1 MMYRAIL
8 FDLFDTLVLLDRER
22 LPELEVAGKTIRST
36 AGRLHETFQ
45 PFAPHVELP
54 HFVDAL
60 QWSWK
65 EAERLRAETHREVAA
80 PERLHLLIER
90 LGLEASTLPPEAVPA
105 LLTTH
110 MRELSKAVVFPP
122 HHARLLNE
130 LRRRYR
136 LAVVSNFDYTPTA
149 RGVLEREGIIDLFE
163 TVVVSDEIGWRKPLP
178 VIFETALKRLDVK
191 ASEAIYVGDRADL
204 DVAGAQGAGMHAVWI
219 NRDAAALPPGIN
231 PPQFE
236 IRDLEELAGI
246 LGVRENPGRII

>member
-1 MMYRAIL
+1 
-8 FDLFDTLVLLDRER
+8 FDTLVLLDRDR

-36 AGRLHETFQ
+36 AGHLHEAFR

-65 EAERLRAETHREVAA
+65 EAEQLRSETHREVAA
-80 PERLHLLIER
+80 PERIHLLIAR
-90 LGLEASTLPPEAVPA
+90 LGLEAWALSAEAVPT

-110 MRELSKAVVFPP
+110 MRELSKAVVFPS
-122 HHARLLNE
+122 HHSRLLND

-163 TVVVSDEIGWRKPLP
+163 TVVVS
-178 VIFETALKRLDVK
+178 
-191 ASEAIYVGDRADL
+191 
-204 DVAGAQGAGMHAVWI
+204 
-219 NRDAAALPPGIN
+219 
-231 PPQFE
+231 
-236 IRDLEELAGI
+236 
-246 LGVRENPGRII
+246 